1 MRKLFL
7 VLAMSTALT
16 LPVYGSSLSDI
27 ASQNNRTSQTVA
39 PSTQAEVQTQ
49 PQVQG
54 NTSSGSGNTS
64 SGSGNTS
71 SGSGSNNSIKIDKSR
86 TQVVN
91 DLAGAADFSGD
102 SQIARDA
109 QERTKP
115 YMMAVMQILS
125 WAIMALLGFSVL
137 LDLLYLVAPPL
148 RGLLSGGAGATSATS
163 GSATAGSGAG
173 YGMGGGIGGMGG
185 FGGGMSG
192 MGGFGGGYTPN
203 PATPVKPAG
212 GAGLCLVSQEA
223 INAAT
228 AVNPQTGQ
236 LKSSISAYAQTA
248 WVKLVLT
255 PIMLVL
261 VLTGSLQQIGLTVG
275 SVLFNLIRSII

>member
-7 VLAMSTALT
+7 VLAMSTVLT

-49 PQVQG
+49 PQVQ
-54 NTSSGSGNTS
+54 
-64 SGSGNTS
+64 GNTS

-173 YGMGGGIGGMGG
+173 YGMGGGISGMGG

-192 MGGFGGGYTPN
+192 MGGFGGYTPN

-255 PIMLVL
+255 PVMLVL

>member
-7 VLAMSTALT
+7 VLAMSTALA

-49 PQVQG
+49 PQAQAQPQVQG
-54 NTSSGSGNTS
+54 NTSSS
-64 SGSGNTS
+64 
-71 SGSGSNNSIKIDKSR
+71 SGSNNSIKIDKSR

-185 FGGGMSG
+185 FGGG
-192 MGGFGGGYTPN
+192 YTPN

>member
-49 PQVQG
+49 PQVQ
-54 NTSSGSGNTS
+54 GNTS

-185 FGGGMSG
+185 FGGG
-192 MGGFGGGYTPN
+192 YTPN

-212 GAGLCLVSQEA
+212 GVGLCLVSQEA

>member
-7 VLAMSTALT
+7 VLAMSTALA

-27 ASQNNRTSQTVA
+27 ASQNNRTSQTVT
-39 PSTQAEVQTQ
+39 PSTQAEVQTQLQVQTQ

-54 NTSSGSGNTS
+54 NTSSS
-64 SGSGNTS
+64 SGG
-71 SGSGSNNSIKIDKSR
+71 NNSIKIDKSR
-86 TQVVN
+86 SQVVN

-115 YMMAVMQILS
+115 YMTAIMQILS
-125 WAIMALLGFSVL
+125 WGIMALLGFSVL

-163 GSATAGSGAG
+163 GSATAGSGTG

-185 FGGGMSG
+185 FGGGMNG

-255 PIMLVL
+255 PVMLVL

>member
-54 NTSSGSGNTS
+54 NTSSGSGS
-64 SGSGNTS
+64 S
-71 SGSGSNNSIKIDKSR
+71 NSIKIDKSR
-86 TQVVN
+86 SQVVN

-137 LDLLYLVAPPL
+137 LDMLYLVAPPL

-192 MGGFGGGYTPN
+192 FGGGMGGGYTSN
-203 PATPVKPAG
+203 PSTPVKPAG

>member
-7 VLAMSTALT
+7 VLAMSTALA

-54 NTSSGSGNTS
+54 NTNTS
-64 SGSGNTS
+64 SS
-71 SGSGSNNSIKIDKSR
+71 SGSNNSIKIDKSR

-125 WAIMALLGFSVL
+125 WAIMAFLGFSVL

-173 YGMGGGIGGMGG
+173 YGMGGGIG
-185 FGGGMSG
+185 G

>member
-7 VLAMSTALT
+7 VLAMSTALA

-49 PQVQG
+49 PQAQAQPQVQ
-54 NTSSGSGNTS
+54 
-64 SGSGNTS
+64 GNTS

-192 MGGFGGGYTPN
+192 MGGFGGGYTSN

-255 PIMLVL
+255 PVMLVL

>member
-64 SGSGNTS
+64 SS
-71 SGSGSNNSIKIDKSR
+71 SGSNNSIKIDKSR
-86 TQVVN
+86 TKVVN

-125 WAIMALLGFSVL
+125 WAIMALLGFSVS

-173 YGMGGGIGGMGG
+173 YVMGGGIG
-185 FGGGMSG
+185 G

>member
-54 NTSSGSGNTS
+54 NTSSS
-64 SGSGNTS
+64 
-71 SGSGSNNSIKIDKSR
+71 SGSNNSIKIDKSR

-192 MGGFGGGYTPN
+192 FGGGMGGGYTPN

>member
-54 NTSSGSGNTS
+54 NTNTS
-64 SGSGNTS
+64 SS
-71 SGSGSNNSIKIDKSR
+71 SGSNNSIKIDKSR

-173 YGMGGGIGGMGG
+173 YGMGGGAGGMGG

-236 LKSSISAYAQTA
+236 LKSSLSAYAQTA

>member
-49 PQVQG
+49 HQAQAQPQVQ
-54 NTSSGSGNTS
+54 
-64 SGSGNTS
+64 GNTS

>member
-54 NTSSGSGNTS
+54 NTSSSSGNTS
-64 SGSGNTS
+64 SS
-71 SGSGSNNSIKIDKSR
+71 SGSNNSIKIDKSR

-173 YGMGGGIGGMGG
+173 HGMGGGIGGMGG